1 MQIVKVALDG
11 ALAKLYD
18 YYSDLDTEVGDYVL
32 VPTPYGPKVAV
43 VKKVVS
49 TSDKACKLVVQKIDV
64 KGYVKRKKLF
74 KEGKL

>member
-1 MQIVKVALDG
+1 M
-11 ALAKLYD
+11 
-18 YYSDLDTEVGDYVL
+18 EVGDYVL

-49 TSDKACKLVVQKIDV
+49 ASDKAQKLVIQKVDV

>member
-1 MQIVKVALDG
+1 MHITKVRLYG
-11 ALAKLYD
+11 APTKLYD
-18 YYSDLDTEVGDYVL
+18 YFSDLDTEVGDYVL

-49 TSDKACKLVVQKIDV
+49 ASDKAEKLIIQKVDV
-64 KGYVKRKKLF
+64 NGYAKRKKLF

>member
-1 MQIVKVALDG
+1 MQIVKVILEG
-11 ALAKLYD
+11 APAKLYD
-18 YYSDLDTEVGDYVL
+18 YYSDLDTEVGDQHI

-49 TSDKACKLVVQKIDV
+49 ASDKAQKLVIQKVDV